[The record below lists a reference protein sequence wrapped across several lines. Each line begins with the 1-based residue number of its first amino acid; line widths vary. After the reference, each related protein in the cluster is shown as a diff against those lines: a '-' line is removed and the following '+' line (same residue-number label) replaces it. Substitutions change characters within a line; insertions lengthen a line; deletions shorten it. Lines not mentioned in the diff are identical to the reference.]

1 MSQQRDPPKVRASVL
16 LKGCAMPGL
25 KVVIASTHLG
35 ENFIHDLR
43 REFPQAQFASAYSPA
58 DQAREARDAD
68 VFFGWPDR
76 RTFETAKNLR
86 WIACPGAGVDK
97 IVAVEEIVNSTVV
110 LTNAPGPHVA
120 PMADY
125 ALGVMLALAHRLPQS
140 VKEQQERG
148 WRTERYNGRV
158 MELGGRTV
166 GLYGLGAIGRAIAK
180 RAAAF
185 DMTVVAVDPHPSEVP
200 PYVKACWPPSGL
212 DQLCRVADWL
222 VIAAPVT
229 TETRLTIDRRR
240 IALMKAGT
248 HVVVVSRGGIVDEAA
263 LADGLREGR
272 LAGAALDATEVEPLP
287 TASPLWGMPN
297 VIITPHVSALSPE
310 MYEGRRRIFRENL
323 RRFIAAEDLRHVCDK
338 RAGY

>member
-1 MSQQRDPPKVRASVL
+1 MSPIR
-16 LKGCAMPGL
+16 
-25 KVVIASTHLG
+25 VVIASTHLG
-35 ENFIHDLR
+35 ERFIDGLR
-43 REFPQAQFASAYSPA
+43 LEFPGVQFAPAYSPA

-76 RTFETAKNLR
+76 RTFETAKKLR
-86 WIACPGAGVDK
+86 WIACPGAGVDR

-110 LTNAPGPHVA
+110 LTNAPGPHAA

-140 VKEQQERG
+140 VKEQQERV
-148 WRTERYNGRV
+148 WRTESYHSRIV
-158 MELGGRTV
+158 ELGGRTI

-180 RAAAF
+180 RAASF
-185 DMTVVAVDPHPSEVP
+185 DMTVYAVDPHPAEVP
-200 PYVKACWPPSGL
+200 SYVKACWPPSGL
-212 DQLCRVADWL
+212 DQLCRAADWL
-222 VIAAPVT
+222 VIAAPYT
-229 TETRLTIDRRR
+229 TETRRTIDRRR
-240 IALMKAGT
+240 IALMKPGAY
-248 HVVVVSRGGIVDEAA
+248 VVVVSRGGIVDEAA

-287 TASPLWGMPN
+287 PTSPLWGMPS

-323 RRFIAAEDLRHVCDK
+323 RRFVAGDDLLHVCDK